1 MDNPDANRH
10 RFHDAL
16 DVVYRPGIDG
26 QCLYPLPFPIIFELR
41 LELMHRMQATEHVS
55 KLTFIFTTLV
65 LIAATQGEQSAPV
78 RWLQQLNACSLQIL
92 RSMVQ
97 LQT

>member
-1 MDNPDANRH
+1 MDYPDANHH

-26 QCLYPLPFPIIFELR
+26 QCLHPLPFPIISELP
-41 LELMHRMQATEHVS
+41 LELMHRMQAAEHVT
-55 KLTFIFTTLV
+55 KLSFIFITLV

-78 RWLQQLNACSLQIL
+78 RWLQQLDARSLQIL